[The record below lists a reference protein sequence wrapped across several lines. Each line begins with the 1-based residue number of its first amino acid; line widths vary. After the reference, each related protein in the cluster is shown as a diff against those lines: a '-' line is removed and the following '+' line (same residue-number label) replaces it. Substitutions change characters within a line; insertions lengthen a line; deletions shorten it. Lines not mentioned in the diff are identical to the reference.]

1 MLTHHFTIIKFFCK
15 KQKKTHFRARRASNM
30 VDQLPASSNFP
41 HIVFL
46 ILNENLI
53 PTYQYSSRIFVF
65 KIAKTFTIFSCFNKI
80 LQNHSKSV
88 KKTRAF
94 LKKIYGLN
102 KKTLEC
108 IFFARGEHSIPMSG
122 GQHRRLTQRS
132 TTARVRS
139 LFFLAFSLKK
149 YIKYRF

>member
-1 MLTHHFTIIKFFCK
+1 MIKTSFHLFLLIKTTEKIKIFTCPSLIKKVNPKKKAALT
-15 KQKKTHFRARRASNM
+15 
-30 VDQLPASSNFP
+30 
-41 HIVFL
+41 
-46 ILNENLI
+46 

-65 KIAKTFTIFSCFNKI
+65 KIAKTFTIFSFLNKI

-108 IFFARGEHSIPMSG
+108 IFFARGEHSTPMSG

-139 LFFLAFSLKK
+139 LFFLDFSLKK
-149 YIKYRF
+149 RIKSRF